1 MAKARILE
9 LEELKS
15 GKIVWLQRSHIIEP
29 HIVEITSVR
38 KGENY
43 FGQKCMEVNFSE
55 PWSSCFTFLP
65 PGQDYDDYKND
76 WLCWDAKP
84 TKQQMKIMENW
95 DEDKEDY
102 EY

>member
-1 MAKARILE
+1 MAKARILK
-9 LEELKS
+9 LEELKPE
-15 GKIVWLQRSHIIEP
+15 KIVWLQRSHIIEP

-43 FGQKCMEVNFSE
+43 FGQKCMEVDFSE
-55 PWSSCFTFLP
+55 PWSRCFTFLP
-65 PGQDYDDYKND
+65 PGQNYDDYKNT

-84 TKQQMKIMENW
+84 TKQQMKIMGNW

-102 EY
+102 EC